1 MSGVEATDRLAEGRQ
16 IEHMT
21 IEAFFFLHVLAAANP
36 NARLYHRKL
45 HPTLRACGFLQIRPL
60 YLDIDHAE
68 QGIIVL
74 NYYHTRTENL
84 IRVRKNTSGALL

>member
-1 MSGVEATDRLAEGRQ
+1 VDATDRLAEGRQ

-21 IEAFFFLHVLAAANP
+21 IEAFFFLHVLAATDP

-45 HPTLRACGFLQIRPL
+45 HLTLRACSFLQIRPL

-68 QGIIVL
+68 QRIM
-74 NYYHTRTENL
+74 
-84 IRVRKNTSGALL
+84 S